1 MALSESGLIR
11 ERKRES
17 LITISFTIFS
27 VFLAYVVVKNSW
39 SALIIPV
46 IAAEIAFVWWA
57 YATSFQDHMIRAI
70 VVTFCACI
78 NILFYG
84 INGADFMVLIPTLC
98 VFAVLFSLYQLRP
111 IIDIVIATQALLLLY
126 HAFIK
131 QTLVLPGGGLELDRM
146 VLQFLSLIIVDV
158 LCIYSIHRMQDIEE
172 EVGQLNGQ
180 IDKVQKIKD
189 DFVANTSH
197 ELRTPINTVSGMSE
211 ILLQEDLP
219 ESAHNHALDI
229 QMTGIELQTIVT
241 DILDYAALEANTH
254 TLSPR
259 AYNITSTINDVMN
272 MTVFQNREKNLQ
284 LIFDCNPHIPCLL
297 YGDEQQL
304 RRVMNNL
311 IGNAIKFTNEGGVV
325 VSVDYRPEEY
335 GVNLIVS
342 IKDTGIGMS
351 RESMEKIFQDFYQV
365 DPERNRNV
373 EGMGL
378 GLTISNALIKKMGG
392 FLTVRSQEGRGS
404 EFTFSIP
411 QEVRDERP
419 CIAVTHPERV
429 RAIWYFN
436 SEGAESRMRDDYINH
451 ISNLS
456 EHLDIFLHRATSL
469 SELKRRLRQGNF
481 THLFIGIE
489 EYEEDPTYFDE
500 VSAQTSTILILDRTH
515 EAPRNRMHALYT
527 PYNAMTLAELF
538 NGGDI
543 LSNPRKYQQTRHFEA
558 PTAKVLVVDDNLMNL
573 KVVEGLL
580 RKYRIKI
587 TAANSGLEALT
598 QIESQDYDFVFM
610 DHMMPGM
617 DGIEC
622 FRKIRNKPG
631 EYYSKVP
638 IIALTANAIAGS
650 REMFLEEGFNEFV
663 AKPIDN
669 AILNQVLEDF
679 IPDDKKIFSET
690 ATGAGTG
697 TAATAAAGT
706 PDAPSADPFDAMEGI
721 DMDTALTYCGGSLD
735 DFIELARVYC
745 DSADKNLEDIQS
757 YYDAADW
764 KNYAI
769 LVHALKSS
777 SKTIGATDLSE
788 IAYIEEMAAKGEEE
802 TTIHRHHEQMMA
814 EYRRVLGMLHANPR
828 IFESESAGA
837 ANESV
842 AEVAPATEEVQE
854 TSETSEVPAAPTAP
868 VQPQRLVSLDV
879 TEWRKIVTE
888 LRSLLSTFESDAV
901 EDYIAK
907 HAGRSYKGKAVPQL
921 LAPVMNK
928 VAEFDFPGAIEELDT
943 IGGTK

>member
-11 ERKRES
+11 EKKRES

-27 VFLAYVVVKNSW
+27 VFLAYVSMKNGW
-39 SALIIPV
+39 SPVIIPV
-46 IAAEIAFVWWA
+46 IAVELAFVWWA
-57 YATSFQDHMIRAI
+57 YITGFQSHMTRAI
-70 VVTFCACI
+70 IVTFAACF

-84 INGADFMVLIPTLC
+84 VNGADYMVLIPTLC
-98 VFAVLFSLYQLRP
+98 VFAVLFSQYQLRP
-111 IIDIVIATQALLLLY
+111 ILDIVLATQVLLLLY
-126 HAFIK
+126 HVFVK
-131 QTLVLPGGGLELDRM
+131 QTLVLPSGGVELDRM
-146 VLQFLSLIIVDV
+146 VLQFLSLVILDL
-158 LCIYSIHRMQDIEE
+158 LCVYFIRRSQDMEVEVAELNASIS
-172 EVGQLNGQ
+172 
-180 IDKVQKIKD
+180 KAQKIKD

-219 ESAHNHALDI
+219 ESAHNRALDI

-241 DILDYAALEANTH
+241 DILDYAALEAGTH

-272 MTVFQNREKNLQ
+272 MTVFQNRDKNLQ
-284 LIFDCNPHIPCLL
+284 LIFDCDPRIPCLL

-325 VSVDYRPEEY
+325 VRVGFRPEEY

-351 RESMEKIFQDFYQV
+351 RESMEKVFQDFYQA
-365 DPERNRNV
+365 DPDRNRNV

-392 FLTVRSQEGRGS
+392 FLTVRSQEGQGS

-436 SEGAESRMRDDYINH
+436 AEITASRMRDDYITH
-451 ISNLS
+451 ISHIS
-456 EHLDIFLHRATSL
+456 EHLDIFVHRATSL
-469 SELKRRLRQGNF
+469 SELKRRLRQGQF

-489 EYEEDPTYFDE
+489 EYQEDPGYFDE
-500 VSAQTSTILILDRTH
+500 ISQHTSTILILDRTH
-515 EAPRNRMHALYT
+515 EAPHNRMHALYT

-543 LSNPRKYQQTRHFEA
+543 LSRPRKYQQARRFEA

-587 TAANSGLEALT
+587 TAANSGDEALT

-622 FRKIRNKPG
+622 YHKIRAKAG
-631 EYYSKVP
+631 AYFAEVP

-650 REMFLEEGFNEFV
+650 REMFLEEGFDEFV

-669 AILNQVLEDF
+669 AILNQVLERF
-679 IPDDKKIFSET
+679 IPDEKKIFDIDGK
-690 ATGAGTG
+690 GAGSG
-697 TAATAAAGT
+697 VAASDAAGT
-706 PDAPSADPFDAMEGI
+706 PDAPVVDPFDAMEGI
-721 DMDTALTYCGGSLD
+721 DMDIALTYCGGSID
-735 DFIELARVYC
+735 DFVELARIYC
-745 DSADKNLEDIQS
+745 DSSEKNLGDIQA
-757 YYDAADW
+757 YYDSADW

-777 SKTIGATDLSE
+777 SKTIGATELSDV
-788 IAYIEEMAAKGEEE
+788 AYTEEMAAKGNDEA
-802 TTIHRHHEQMMA
+802 TIHRHHKQMM
-814 EYRRVLGMLHANPR
+814 ELYRGVLAQLRANPR
-828 IFESESAGA
+828 IFDPSDAAEEAQGESAQ
-837 ANESV
+837 E
-842 AEVAPATEEVQE
+842 APA
-854 TSETSEVPAAPTAP
+854 PT
-868 VQPQRLVSLDV
+868 RLTSLDI
-879 TEWRKIVTE
+879 TEWKKIAAD
-888 LRSLLSTFESDAV
+888 LRGLLETFESDAV
-901 EDYIAK
+901 EDYLDK
-907 HAGRSYKGKAVPQL
+907 HADRSYKGKPLREL
-921 LAPVMNK
+921 LEPVMAK
-928 VAEFDFPGAIEELDT
+928 VDDFDFPGAIDELEA
-943 IGGTK
+943 IGTGQ

>member
-27 VFLAYVVVKNSW
+27 VFLAYVAMKNGW
-39 SALIIPV
+39 SPVIIPV
-46 IAAEIAFVWWA
+46 IAVEVAFVWWA
-57 YATSFQDHMIRAI
+57 YISGFQDHMTRAI
-70 VVTFCACI
+70 VITLASCF
-78 NILFYG
+78 NIMFYG
-84 INGADFMVLIPTLC
+84 VYSLDFMVIVPTLC
-98 VFAVLFSLYQLRP
+98 VFAVLFHLYQLRP
-111 IIDIVIATQALLLLY
+111 IIDIVIGTQFVLLLY
-126 HAFIK
+126 HIFIK
-131 QTLVLPGGGLELDRM
+131 QSMVIPEGGVELDRM
-146 VLQFLSLIIVDV
+146 MLQFLSLIIVDM
-158 LCIYSIHRMQDIEE
+158 LCVYAIRRSQDMEE
-172 EVGQLNGQ
+172 EVSDLNEQ
-180 IDKVQKIKD
+180 ISKVQKIKD

-211 ILLQEDLP
+211 ILLAEDLP
-219 ESAHNHALDI
+219 EAAHNHALDI

-241 DILDYAALEANTH
+241 DILDYAALEAGTH

-272 MTVFQNREKNLQ
+272 MTVFQNREKNLK
-284 LIFDCNPHIPCLL
+284 LIFDCDPRIPCLL

-304 RRVMNNL
+304 RRIMNNL

-325 VSVDYRPEEY
+325 VNVSFRPEEY

-342 IKDTGIGMS
+342 IRDTGIGMS

-419 CIAVTHPERV
+419 CIAVTHPDRV
-429 RAIWYFN
+429 RAIWYYN
-436 SEGAESRMRDDYINH
+436 AEEAESTMRDSYISH
-451 ISNLS
+451 ISHIAD
-456 EHLDIFLHRATSL
+456 HLDIFVQRVTSL
-469 SELKRRLRQGNF
+469 AELRRRLRQGNY

-489 EYEEDPTYFDE
+489 EYEEDPSFFDTT
-500 VSAQTSTILILDRTH
+500 ATQLSTVLILDRQH
-515 EAPRNRMHALYT
+515 EAPTNRMHALYT

-543 LSNPRKYQQTRHFEA
+543 LANPRKYQQIRHFEA
-558 PTAKVLVVDDNLMNL
+558 PTAKVLVVDDNIMNL

-587 TAANSGLEALT
+587 TAATSGEEALAH
-598 QIESQDYDFVFM
+598 IDSQDYDFVFM

-622 FRKIRNKPG
+622 FRKIRAKTG
-631 EYYSKVP
+631 EYFTNVP

-679 IPDDKKIFSET
+679 IPDSKKTFIDGRTGEAS
-690 ATGAGTG
+690 ATPPQQTP
-697 TAATAAAGT
+697 GT
-706 PDAPSADPFDAMEGI
+706 PDAPNDDPFDAMEGI
-721 DMDTALTYCGGSLD
+721 DIDTALTYCGGSLE
-735 DFIELARVYC
+735 DFIELARVY
-745 DSADKNLEDIQS
+745 SETSEKNLVDIQA
-757 YYDAADW
+757 YYEANDW

-777 SKTIGATDLSE
+777 SKTIGAIELSDV
-788 IAYIEEMAAKGEEE
+788 AYIEEMAAKNAEEP
-802 TTIHRHHEQMMA
+802 TIHRHHDQMMN
-814 EYRRVLGMLHANPR
+814 EYRRVLSVLKANPR
-828 IFESESAGA
+828 IFAP
-837 ANESV
+837 
-842 AEVAPATEEVQE
+842 AEVAEEAAV
-854 TSETSEVPAAPTAP
+854 VPAASSTEAAAPAAPGPAAQAP
-868 VQPQRLVSLDV
+868 VRLESLDI
-879 TEWRKIVTE
+879 TEWRKIVIDLRE
-888 LRSLLSTFESDAV
+888 LLDTFEPSAI
-901 EDYIAK
+901 EDYIERNAN
-907 HAGRSYKGKAVPQL
+907 RSYKGKAL
-921 LAPVMNK
+921 LELLEPVVKK
-928 VAEFDFPGAIEELDT
+928 VNSFDFVGAVEELES
-943 IGGTK
+943 IGGAK

>member
-1 MALSESGLIR
+1 MTRAIIITLFSCVSIFFYGAYAENFNNVIPTMCVFTVLFGLYRLRPVLDAVFVTQILLLAYHVFFLHTFQISSDSLERDRMALQL
-11 ERKRES
+11 
-17 LITISFTIFS
+17 L
-27 VFLAYVVVKNSW
+27 SW
-39 SALIIPV
+39 
-46 IAAEIAFVWWA
+46 
-57 YATSFQDHMIRAI
+57 
-70 VVTFCACI
+70 
-78 NILFYG
+78 
-84 INGADFMVLIPTLC
+84 
-98 VFAVLFSLYQLRP
+98 
-111 IIDIVIATQALLLLY
+111 
-126 HAFIK
+126 
-131 QTLVLPGGGLELDRM
+131 LVLNGLEY
-146 VLQFLSLIIVDV
+146 
-158 LCIYSIHRMQDIEE
+158 YSIYRTVEFEE
-172 EVGQLNGQ
+172 EVTELNAQ

-219 ESAHNHALDI
+219 ETAHNRALDI

-241 DILDYAALEANTH
+241 DILDYAALEAGTH

-284 LIFDCNPHIPCLL
+284 LIFDCDPRIPCLL

-325 VSVDYRPEEY
+325 VSVGFRPEEY

-351 RESMEKIFQDFYQV
+351 RENMEKIFQDFYQA
-365 DPERNRNV
+365 DPDRNRNV

-378 GLTISNALIKKMGG
+378 GLTISSALIKKMGG
-392 FLTVRSQEGRGS
+392 FLTVRSQEGKGS

-436 SEGAESRMRDDYINH
+436 AESTESLMRDDYVSH
-451 ISNLS
+451 IGHIS
-456 EHLDIFLHRATSL
+456 EHLDITVHRAASL
-469 SELKRRLRQGNF
+469 GELKRRLRQGQF
-481 THLFIGIE
+481 THLFIGID
-489 EYEEDPTYFDE
+489 EYAEDPAYFDE
-500 VSAQTSTILILDRTH
+500 VSAQTSTILILDRQH
-515 EAPRNRMHALYT
+515 EAPNNRMHARYT
-527 PYNAMTLAELF
+527 PYNALTLAELVD
-538 NGGDI
+538 GGGI
-543 LSNPRKYQQTRHFEA
+543 LATQRKYQQMRHFEA

-587 TAANSGLEALT
+587 TAANSGDEALA
-598 QIESQDYDFVFM
+598 QIDSQDYDFVFM

-622 FRKIRNKPG
+622 FRKIRAKAG
-631 EYYSKVP
+631 EYYTKVP

-650 REMFLEEGFNEFV
+650 REMFLEEGFDEFV

-669 AILNQVLEDF
+669 AVLNQVLEDF
-679 IPDDKKIFSET
+679 IPDEKKIFSDVADSAGSSLAAGNAT
-690 ATGAGTG
+690 ATVGAP
-697 TAATAAAGT
+697 APVPGT

-721 DMDTALTYCGGSLD
+721 DMDTALTYCGGSLE
-735 DFIELARVYC
+735 DFVELARIYC
-745 DSADKNLEDIQS
+745 ESSDKNLTDIQA
-757 YYDAADW
+757 YYAVADW

-777 SKTIGATDLSE
+777 SKTIGAMELSE
-788 IAYIEEMAAKGEEE
+788 VAYTEEMAAKEADEA
-802 TTIHRHHEQMMA
+802 TIRRHHDQMME
-814 EYRRVLGMLHANPR
+814 EYRRILGLLHANPQ
-828 IFESESAGA
+828 IFEPEAD
-837 ANESV
+837 
-842 AEVAPATEEVQE
+842 APAEAMQEEEEDQ
-854 TSETSEVPAAPTAP
+854 PA
-868 VQPQRLVSLDV
+868 RLTSLDI
-879 TEWRKIVTE
+879 TEWRKISADV
-888 LRSLLSTFESDAV
+888 RNLLETFEADAV
-901 EDYIAK
+901 EDYVGAL
-907 HAGRSYKGKAVPQL
+907 ADRSYKGKALPDL
-921 LAPVMNK
+921 LGPIMDK
-928 VAEFDFPGAIEELDT
+928 VAQFDFPGAIEELESVE
-943 IGGTK
+943 

>member
-1 MALSESGLIR
+1 MTDSALR
-11 ERKRES
+11 RQRTRES
-17 LITISFTIFS
+17 LIAVSFTIFS
-27 VFLAYVVVKNSW
+27 VFLMYVTATLGWWPLYVPILAIEV
-39 SALIIPV
+39 
-46 IAAEIAFVWWA
+46 AFVWWA
-57 YATSFQDHMIRAI
+57 YVTGFQDHTTRAVI
-70 VVTFCACI
+70 ITLFACVSI
-78 NILFYG
+78 FFYG
-84 INGADFMVLIPTLC
+84 AHSENFNVVLPTMC
-98 VFAVLFSLYQLRP
+98 VFTVLFGLYQLRP
-111 IIDIVIATQALLLLY
+111 VLDIVFGTQILLLAY
-126 HAFIK
+126 HIFFLGTFEMSADK
-131 QTLVLPGGGLELDRM
+131 LERDRM
-146 VLQFLSLIIVDV
+146 VLQLLSWFV
-158 LCIYSIHRMQDIEE
+158 LNGLVFYSIHRTAEFEQ
-172 EVGQLNGQ
+172 EVSDLNAQ

-219 ESAHNHALDI
+219 ENAHNRALDI

-241 DILDYAALEANTH
+241 DILDYAALEAGTH

-284 LIFDCNPHIPCLL
+284 LIFDCDPHIPCLL

-325 VSVDYRPEEY
+325 VTVGFRPEEY

-351 RESMEKIFQDFYQV
+351 KEDMEKIFQDFYQA
-365 DPERNRNV
+365 DPDRNRTA

-378 GLTISNALIKKMGG
+378 GLTISSALIKNMGG
-392 FLTVRSQEGRGS
+392 FLTVRSQEGKGS

-436 SEGAESRMRDDYINH
+436 AENTESLMRDDYVTH
-451 ISNLS
+451 ISRIS
-456 EHLDIFLHRATSL
+456 EHLDITVHRATSL
-469 SELKRRLRQGNF
+469 AELKRRLRQGQF
-481 THLFIGIE
+481 THLFIGID
-489 EYEEDPTYFDE
+489 EYGEDPSYFDE
-500 VSAQTSTILILDRTH
+500 VSAQTSTILILDRVH
-515 EAPRNRMHALYT
+515 EAPSNRMHALYT

-543 LSNPRKYQQTRHFEA
+543 LANPRKYQQMRHFEA
-558 PTAKVLVVDDNLMNL
+558 PSAKVLVVDDNLMNL

-587 TAANSGLEALT
+587 TAANSGDEALT

-622 FRKIRNKPG
+622 FRKIRAKAG
-631 EYYSKVP
+631 EYYSRVP

-650 REMFLEEGFNEFV
+650 REMFLEEGFDEFV

-669 AILNQVLEDF
+669 AVLNQVLETF
-679 IPDDKKIFSET
+679 IPDEKKVFKESSD
-690 ATGAGTG
+690 
-697 TAATAAAGT
+697 ATASSEASVKPTGGAAGVAKPVPGT
-706 PDAPSADPFDAMEGI
+706 PDAPAADPFDAMEGI

-735 DFIELARVYC
+735 DFVELARIYC
-745 DSADKNLEDIQS
+745 NTADKNLVDIQA

-777 SKTIGATDLSE
+777 SKTIGAMELSE
-788 IAYIEEMAAKGEEE
+788 IAYTEEMAAKSEDEAV
-802 TTIHRHHEQMMA
+802 IRRHHDQMME
-814 EYRRVLGMLHANPR
+814 EYRRVLGVLHKNPR
-828 IFESESAGA
+828 IFSQEEAQAEDASADDGQA
-837 ANESV
+837 G
-842 AEVAPATEEVQE
+842 Q
-854 TSETSEVPAAPTAP
+854 AAP
-868 VQPQRLVSLDV
+868 VRLTSLDI
-879 TEWRKIVTE
+879 TEWRKVAID
-888 LRSLLSTFESDAV
+888 LRGLLETFEADAV
-901 EDYIAK
+901 EDYVND
-907 HAGRSYKGKAVPQL
+907 HADRSYKGKALPEL
-921 LAPVMNK
+921 LAPVMDR
-928 VAEFDFPGAIEELDT
+928 VSQFDFTGALDELDAVD
-943 IGGTK
+943 GVN